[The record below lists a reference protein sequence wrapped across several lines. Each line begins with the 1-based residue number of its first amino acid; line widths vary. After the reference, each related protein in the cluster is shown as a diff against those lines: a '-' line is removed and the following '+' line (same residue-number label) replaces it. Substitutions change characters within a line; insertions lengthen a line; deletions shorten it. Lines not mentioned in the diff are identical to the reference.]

1 MSASIERFAELVSR
15 DQFALAEACLLV
27 AQDEY
32 PGLDVGACID
42 RIEAIAATVRGR
54 LAADATPEQKVAAV
68 NRHLFAELGFRGNA
82 EAYYDPRN
90 SYLNQV
96 LERRVGIPISLSVVY
111 LEVARRVG
119 FAAQGIAFPGHFLV
133 KVRLSRGTLVLDPF
147 GGGTPQSEA
156 DLRERLEQALPR
168 RRGAAREELD
178 AYLDP
183 ATAREIVA
191 RVLRNLKSIYLQRGA
206 LESALAVMQRMLLVV
221 PESAEELRDRGLLYA
236 RLECFRP
243 AAADL
248 QSYLRRCP
256 DAPDAAEIHAQLAT
270 LRGPGA
276 RLH

>member
-1 MSASIERFAELVSR
+1 MSASMERFAELVSR

-42 RIEAIAATVRGR
+42 RIDAIAATVRGR
-54 LAADATPEQKVAAV
+54 LAADASPEQRVAAV

-82 EAYYDPRN
+82 ETYYDPRN

-96 LERRVGIPISLSVVY
+96 LERRVGIPITLSIVY

-119 FAAQGIAFPGHFLV
+119 VAAQGIAFPGHFLV
-133 KVRLSRGTLVLDPF
+133 KVRLGRGALVLDPF
-147 GGGTPQSEA
+147 TGGTPQSES
-156 DLRERLEQALPR
+156 DLRDRLEQALPR
-168 RRGAAREELD
+168 GRGAAPALD
-178 AYLDP
+178 TYLEP

-191 RVLRNLKSIYLQRGA
+191 RMLRNLKAIYLHTGA
-206 LESALAVMQRMLLVV
+206 LESALAVMQRMLLLV
-221 PESAEELRDRGLLYA
+221 PESAEELRDRGRLYA
-236 RLECFRP
+236 RLDCYRP

-248 QSYLRRCP
+248 QNYLRRRP

-270 LRGPGA
+270 LKAAGA

>member
-1 MSASIERFAELVSR
+1 MSASIGRFAELVSR

-27 AQDEY
+27 AEDEY
-32 PGLDVGACID
+32 PGLDVGACIE

-54 LAADATPEQKVAAV
+54 LPADASPEQKVAAV
-68 NRHLFAELGFRGNA
+68 NRHLFVELGFRGNA

-119 FAAQGIAFPGHFLV
+119 FPAQGIAFPGHFLV
-133 KVRLSRGTLVLDPF
+133 KVRLGRGALVLDAF
-147 GGGTPQSEA
+147 DGGAPQSEA
-156 DLRERLEQALPR
+156 GLRERLEQALPR
-168 RRGAAREELD
+168 GRSAARALE
-178 AYLDP
+178 AYLEP

-191 RVLRNLKSIYLQRGA
+191 RMLRNLKAIYLKRGA
-206 LESALAVMQRMLLVV
+206 LESALAVMQRLLLVV
-221 PESAEELRDRGLLYA
+221 PESAEELRDRGRLYA

-248 QSYLRRCP
+248 RNYLRRRP
-256 DAPDAAEIHAQLAT
+256 DAPDAAEIHAQLAA
-270 LRGPGA
+270 LKAAGG